1 MKRIFD
7 VIASAV
13 GLIVSS
19 PLIVIVAGLV
29 KLDSSGPVI
38 FRQERVGMHGRPFKI
53 LKFRTMHVNHGGSGI
68 IVGDDGRITRSGS
81 WLRSTKLDELPQLI
95 NVVRGEMS
103 LVGPRPELPEYVA
116 HWSAAA
122 RARVLSVRPGI
133 TDPAAI
139 QFRRESEMLAKVDD
153 PQRYYLEVLL
163 PQKVALYERYVAQQS
178 FTSDCKVI
186 GRTIM
191 SVIRG

>member
-7 VIASAV
+7 VIASAM

-19 PLIVIVAGLV
+19 PLMLIVAGLV
-29 KLDSSGPVI
+29 KLDSPGPVL

-53 LKFRTMHVNHGGSGI
+53 LKFRTMHADHGGSGI
-68 IVGDDGRITRSGS
+68 TARDDGRITRTGS

-122 RARVLSVRPGI
+122 RASVLTVRPGI
-133 TDPAAI
+133 TDPASI
-139 QFRRESEMLAKVDD
+139 QFRRESEMLAEVDD
-153 PQRYYLEVLL
+153 PQGYYLEVLL
-163 PQKVALYERYVAQQS
+163 PQKVALYELYVAQQS

-186 GRTIM
+186 GRTLM